1 MAKSESA
8 SQKLQAEIERLKSDN
23 EKLED
28 KALALE
34 TKVAS
39 KDRYNFWKLA
49 IFYHLPALVKARLFV
64 GQTFSF
70 CPYLTSLEPSST
82 SNQRKKSLAFASAH
96 EQAISRKV
104 VHTYKPG
111 K

>member
-39 KDRYNFWKLA
+39 KDRYNFKFFESARQSSPIFREDVWLLSFFKL
-49 IFYHLPALVKARLFV
+49 LFL
-64 GQTFSF
+64 GA
-70 CPYLTSLEPSST
+70 SLSYFLH
-82 SNQRKKSLAFASAH
+82 Q
-96 EQAISRKV
+96 
-104 VHTYKPG
+104 
-111 K
+111 